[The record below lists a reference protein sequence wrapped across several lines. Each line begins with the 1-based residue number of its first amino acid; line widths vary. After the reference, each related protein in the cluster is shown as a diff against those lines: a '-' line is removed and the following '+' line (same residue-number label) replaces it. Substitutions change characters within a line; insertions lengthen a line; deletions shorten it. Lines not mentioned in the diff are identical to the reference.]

1 MNDFMT
7 DMGILDAD
15 SILENIKHDNM
26 ATNDDAI
33 SKICKVTEA
42 LSMKCSNRCQDRG
55 SSNET
60 SKANMRVWMG
70 RGGGGGGGGGGGV
83 WYSLFIKNLAHYSFH

>member
-15 SILENIKHDNM
+15 SILEDIKHDNM

-70 RGGGGGGGGGGGV
+70 GV
-83 WYSLFIKNLAHYSFH
+83 WYSLFIKNLAHYSSH

>member
-15 SILENIKHDNM
+15 SILEDIKHDNM

-33 SKICKVTEA
+33 SKIC
-42 LSMKCSNRCQDRG
+42 D
-55 SSNET
+55 
-60 SKANMRVWMG
+60 
-70 RGGGGGGGGGGGV
+70 
-83 WYSLFIKNLAHYSFH
+83 